1 MLKKGKLLN
10 KLTKYFILSTAIPF
24 ISIIMIAAGVMQHR
38 SSMRV
43 ITLMNGYI
51 NSTAEN
57 ISMYL
62 NNLEQIIILPYFS
75 DQVMQMLNRFSK
87 QENISFVD
95 QTRFGNAFGNLIS
108 SIRYV
113 SNDFYSALIVCD
125 NGTIYSNSNINLSSP
140 INDYDWTEE
149 KWYKDAIEADGSIVF
164 VPPHVAP
171 YYSPADD
178 KVRISLVC
186 TLRNL
191 VTKMPY
197 AVIKIDILPSSFSAF
212 FENLRFDIP
221 YIAYIE
227 DSDGNLIFSMAS
239 DDFMNDKLRTEEDN
253 GQLKIAEHDPGLLE
267 HLSERIPKTPYTLNI
282 LLDKATMTR
291 QTVSIYVIGII
302 AYIVAFLIA
311 LFLNRQFT
319 RRISEPIAAM
329 QEVLSEIEK
338 GNFNAVYHSRTGWE
352 LEELGESLNH
362 AAEDLRKLIEK
373 NYIAKLAQEK
383 AENRALISQLQ
394 PHFLFNTLNSLIALL
409 YDKKYPELEEG
420 LYSLSELLRYVL
432 RKDNLVTLS
441 EEMNFIK
448 SYLLLQKIRFGERLE
463 YVVEE
468 GEMTGSLNI
477 PRLLIQPFA
486 ENAVIHGIEP
496 SGKTCTIKITSNL
509 RNGILNITI
518 SDNGAGFDMTA
529 TDYHSSIGISNSLER
544 IRIMDSEADVK
555 ITSSTGCGCTVEINI
570 HENSDS

>member
-1 MLKKGKLLN
+1 M
-10 KLTKYFILSTAIPF
+10 TKYFIQSTAIPF
-24 ISIIMIAAGVMQHR
+24 LLIVVISGNLFQLYYNRQILR
-38 SSMRV
+38 LTS
-43 ITLMNGYI
+43 GYLQ
-51 NSTAEN
+51 SASQN
-57 ISMYL
+57 ISMYIKD
-62 NNLEQIIILPYFS
+62 LEQVIFMPFFDNKVISLLS
-75 DQVMQMLNRFSK
+75 QFSK
-87 QENISFVD
+87 QESVSFTD
-95 QTRFGNAFGNLIS
+95 QTLFDNEFGNLIS
-108 SIRYV
+108 SIRYI

-191 VTKMPY
+191 VTKLPY

-227 DSDGNLIFSMAS
+227 DNDGNLIFSMAS

-409 YDKKYPELEEG
+409 YDRKYPELEEG

-468 GEMTGSLNI
+468 GEMTGSLNV

-544 IRIMDSEADVK
+544 IRIMDSKADVK
-555 ITSSTGCGCTVEINI
+555 ITSSPGCGCTVEINI

>member
-51 NSTAEN
+51 NSTAGN

-227 DSDGNLIFSMAS
+227 DNDGNLIFSMAS

-352 LEELGESLNH
+352 LEELGKSLN
-362 AAEDLRKLIEK
+362 EMVEQLEIMIEK
-373 NYIAKLAQEK
+373 TYRAQIAQKE
-383 AENRALISQLQ
+383 AEYQALLKQIQ
-394 PHFLFNTLNSLIALL
+394 PHFIFNTLNTMVGLL
-409 YDKKYPELEEG
+409 YQERYDQLERNIMCLSDMLRNVLKSDTSWPFKEELKFIEDYLILQTTRFENR
-420 LYSLSELLRYVL
+420 LSYSIEADENMEQMQFPR
-432 RKDNLVTLS
+432 
-441 EEMNFIK
+441 
-448 SYLLLQKIRFGERLE
+448 LLLQPF
-463 YVVEE
+463 VEN
-468 GEMTGSLNI
+468 SI
-477 PRLLIQPFA
+477 
-486 ENAVIHGIEP
+486 IHGMEP
-496 SGKTCTIKITSNL
+496 AKKKCH
-509 RNGILNITI
+509 I
-518 SDNGAGFDMTA
+518 S
-529 TDYHSSIGISNSLER
+529 
-544 IRIMDSEADVK
+544 
-555 ITSSTGCGCTVEINI
+555 INRK
-570 HENSDS
+570 